1 MIMNRRPAL
10 APDSPLLRPGAAPA
24 IPNRLKLFGGG
35 SLESASGPVAG
46 RAAQRHRI
54 ALLALLATTR
64 RIHRS
69 RDQLI
74 AFLWPDA
81 DAERGRKLLSDSIY
95 RVNRALGGDAITGS
109 GDDLRLNRNQLGC
122 DVAEFEAAVDA
133 EDWRRAVA
141 VYGGPLLDGFY
152 LPEAAEFDQ
161 WLEGERAQYARTACR
176 AIERLAAEAAH
187 DGRTAEAAEWWQRL
201 AALTPDDSRV
211 AVEVMRALEAA
222 GNRAGAVRHARAHAA
237 YLRAELGIEPD
248 RGVQELLEQL
258 TSRADAPPVLATPL
272 ASAERAIAVLP
283 FDSAGDASQTSWF
296 ADGVSE
302 ELMSFLT
309 RMPGLRV
316 ASRTSSFACRS
327 LKLDI
332 REVARRLGVEY
343 VLEGSVRRAGDRIR
357 ISVQLTD
364 ARSGYQLW
372 FESFDRHVTDLLSI
386 QTEIAGAIA
395 ARIEPSLF
403 GTAATLSGS
412 ADPASLDPEL
422 RDLYF
427 QARFQLHRRTAES
440 LQLAAELFEQTIA
453 REPASARAW
462 AGLAETQA
470 VRACYDYLAP
480 RTAFPAAE
488 AAARHARRLD
498 PSLAA
503 PHAVLACVD
512 GYFHW
517 NWEAAEEGFRKAI
530 ALQPSSSTVHHWYGD
545 LLAARGRFAEAE
557 RELQRAA
564 ELDPLA
570 MIVHAAHGWVLVQAN
585 EPDRALRL
593 LESAVRLDPSFCLL
607 YFCMGLA
614 CEKLGELPRAMGLVQ
629 HAMDLSPDA
638 LPGIAALARMSA
650 SAGAHATAR
659 RLLDALLGH
668 EARGRYI
675 TSYQLAKIHLALGDV
690 PAALA
695 RLEQA
700 FADRAYALAYMH
712 LDSQLRVLDDEPRF
726 RRLVE
731 RSRQDIG
738 SAA

>member
-1 MIMNRRPAL
+1 MNRRPAL
-10 APDSPLLRPGAAPA
+10 APDSPLLRPEAAPE

-35 SLESASGPVAG
+35 ALESASGPVAG

-109 GDDLRLNRNQLGC
+109 GDDLRLNRNQLSC
-122 DVAEFEAAVDA
+122 DVADFEAAVDA
-133 EDWRRAVA
+133 QDWRRAVA
-141 VYGGPLLDGFY
+141 AYGGPLLDGFY
-152 LPEAAEFDQ
+152 LPDASEFDQ

-176 AIERLAAEAAH
+176 AIEQLADEAAH
-187 DGRTAEAAEWWQRL
+187 DGRTAEAAEWWHRL

-222 GNRAGAVRHARAHAA
+222 GNRAGAIRHARAHAA

-248 RGVQELLEQL
+248 RAVQELLEQL
-258 TSRADAPPVLATPL
+258 TSRVDAAPVVTTPL
-272 ASAERAIAVLP
+272 TPTDRAIAVLP
-283 FDSAGDASQTSWF
+283 FDGAADASQTSWF

-332 REVARRLGVEY
+332 REVARRLCVDY

-357 ISVQLTD
+357 ISAQLTD

-372 FESFDRHVTDLLSI
+372 FESFDRHVTDLLAI

-403 GTAATLSGS
+403 GQAAALFGPS
-412 ADPASLDPEL
+412 DPASLDPEL

-440 LQLAAELFEQTIA
+440 LHLAADLFERTIA

-498 PSLAA
+498 PSLAS
-503 PHAVLACVD
+503 PHAVLASVD

-517 NWEAAEEGFRKAI
+517 NWEAAEEGFRRAI

-545 LLAARGRFAEAE
+545 LLASRGRIGEAE

-570 MIVHAAHGWVLVQAN
+570 MIVHAAHGWLLVQAN
-585 EPDRALRL
+585 EPERALQS

-614 CEKLGELPRAMGLVQ
+614 YEALGELPRAMALVQ

-650 SAGAHATAR
+650 SAGAYATAR
-659 RLLDALLGH
+659 ALLDTLLEH

-675 TSYQLAKIHLALGDV
+675 TSYQLAKIYLALGDV
-690 PAALA
+690 PAALT

-700 FADRAYALAYMH
+700 FSDRAYALAYMH
-712 LDSQLRVLDDEPRF
+712 LDSQLRLLDAEPRF
-726 RRLVE
+726 RQLVE
-731 RSRQDIG
+731 RSRQTVG